1 MFLSARKQKLG
12 LLSFLLLVFFVTLNL
27 ILEGS
32 SDSSSETTTDMLLL
46 PQDLSGEMEVL
57 EVELL
62 QDGTIFS
69 RIPYRF
75 ERQQPG

>member
-1 MFLSARKQKLG
+1 
-12 LLSFLLLVFFVTLNL
+12 
-27 ILEGS
+27 
-32 SDSSSETTTDMLLL
+32 MLLL

>member
-1 MFLSARKQKLG
+1 MFLRVRKQKFV

-32 SDSSSETTTDMLLL
+32 SESSSETTTDMLLL
-46 PQDLSGEMEVL
+46 LPRDLSGEIEVL

-62 QDGTIFS
+62 QDGVIFS
-69 RIPYRF
+69 
-75 ERQQPG
+75 

>member
-1 MFLSARKQKLG
+1 MFLSVRKQKFG
-12 LLSFLLLVFFVTLNL
+12 LLSFLLLIFFVTLNL

-32 SDSSSETTTDMLLL
+32 SDSSSETTTDMLPL

-62 QDGTIFS
+62 QDGAIFG
-69 RIPYRF
+69 RNPYRF
-75 ERQQPG
+75 ERQ